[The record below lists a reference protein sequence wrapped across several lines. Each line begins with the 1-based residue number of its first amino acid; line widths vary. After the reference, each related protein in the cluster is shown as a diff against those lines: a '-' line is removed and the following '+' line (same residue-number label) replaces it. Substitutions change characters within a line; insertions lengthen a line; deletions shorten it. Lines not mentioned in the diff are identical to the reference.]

1 MPLSALNKIKDLR
14 NKKPTSSFIKKH
26 PTRESVKKAR
36 EYLEEQMKISPSKKK
51 KSKKKGILEG
61 QGYY

>member
-51 KSKKKGILEG
+51 KSKK
-61 QGYY
+61 